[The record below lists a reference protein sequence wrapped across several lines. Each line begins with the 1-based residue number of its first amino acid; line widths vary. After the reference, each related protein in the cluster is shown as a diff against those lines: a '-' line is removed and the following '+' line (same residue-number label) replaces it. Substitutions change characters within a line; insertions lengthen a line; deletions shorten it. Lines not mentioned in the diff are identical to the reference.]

1 MSACIAVIALHC
13 RLSNVVVV
21 GLLYSTENHMSVISN
36 TGEHMYG
43 MALLFN
49 CYAGSRPTPLT

>member
-21 GLLYSTENHMSVISN
+21 LYSTENHMSVISN

-43 MALLFN
+43 MPLLFN